1 MGQVMGRRRLFAIL
15 LAGFGIA
22 VSAPAW
28 AGHWSAATPLEQG
41 RAQLGAVAVG
51 NQIYVAGGTS
61 LTGPVSSFDAFD
73 LAGNDWRPLLP
84 LPEGLQH
91 FGMAAVGDLIVVS
104 GGYSA
109 SKSDAPGAKSW
120 VYDTRASQWRTAANM
135 PAARAG
141 HVLVALNNAAFAI
154 GGTGT
159 AARQV
164 YRYDLTADRWSREF
178 EPMPQDRSGHAAV
191 VLGTKIYVIGGQGA
205 DGKATA
211 SVLVLDTAN
220 GKWSEGPKLPVPLSG
235 HTASVI
241 AGQIHVAGGAA
252 PPALKT
258 SSAHY
263 VLDPV
268 KGAWAEAAAMPTPR
282 QGLASAVVGN
292 RWVVVGGSAGFGF
305 FSAFTPADAVD
316 VYSPN

>member
-1 MGQVMGRRRLFAIL
+1 M
-15 LAGFGIA
+15 
-22 VSAPAW
+22 
-28 AGHWSAATPLEQG
+28 
-41 RAQLGAVAVG
+41 
-51 NQIYVAGGTS
+51 
-61 LTGPVSSFDAFD
+61 
-73 LAGNDWRPLLP
+73 
-84 LPEGLQH
+84 
-91 FGMAAVGDLIVVS
+91 
-104 GGYSA
+104 
-109 SKSDAPGAKSW
+109 
-120 VYDTRASQWRTAANM
+120 
-135 PAARAG
+135 
-141 HVLVALNNAAFAI
+141 
-154 GGTGT
+154 
-159 AARQV
+159 
-164 YRYDLTADRWSREF
+164 
-178 EPMPQDRSGHAAV
+178 

-268 KGAWAEAAAMPTPR
+268 KGAWAETAAMPTPR
-282 QGLASAVVGN
+282 QGLASAVVGKPL
-292 RWVVVGGSAGFGF
+292 GGCGRQRRLRI

-316 VYSPN
+316 VCSPN